1 MEEDEHNLDE
11 VAVGDHRR
19 EEGAVA
25 GSAPS
30 PREWQPCRKETLEEI
45 FQKFFGGGGTI
56 VCGPTIVAYWLVF
69 QLPLLNK
76 EKNGSSPRTRK
87 CLMCGSFNALLLS
100 SHFTILHAHTMQKIL
115 PVGMG
120 LEREEEIH
128 VGLYA
133 HCAQGLLVSISVYAS
148 PFILS
153 FN

>member
-1 MEEDEHNLDE
+1 M
-11 VAVGDHRR
+11 R
-19 EEGAVA
+19 
-25 GSAPS
+25 S
-30 PREWQPCRKETLEEI
+30 PWETIGERKEPSLVPRPRPESGSLAG
-45 FQKFFGGGGTI
+45 KRLLKRFFRNS
-56 VCGPTIVAYWLVF
+56 LVVV
-69 QLPLLNK
+69 
-76 EKNGSSPRTRK
+76 
-87 CLMCGSFNALLLS
+87 ALLYVDRLLWLTGLCS
-100 SHFTILHAHTMQKIL
+100 SCHCSTRRRMKIL

>member
-1 MEEDEHNLDE
+1 MQQLLHVCFCIMMFSFWVSWALF
-11 VAVGDHRR
+11 RLMFLC
-19 EEGAVA
+19 
-25 GSAPS
+25 
-30 PREWQPCRKETLEEI
+30 WCR
-45 FQKFFGGGGTI
+45 FFRNS
-56 VCGPTIVAYWLVF
+56 LVVV
-69 QLPLLNK
+69 
-76 EKNGSSPRTRK
+76 
-87 CLMCGSFNALLLS
+87 ALLYVDRLLWLTGLCS
-100 SHFTILHAHTMQKIL
+100 SCHCSTRRRMKIL